1 MSGLNKQH
9 TVEISELQKCL
20 QAKGFFFFLFFLEV
34 LTHRSPLPPVFMLS
48 AFN

>member
-20 QAKGFFFFLFFLEV
+20 QAKGFCFFSFFFGGS
-34 LTHRSPLPPVFMLS
+34 HSPFSPASSVY
-48 AFN
+48 AKRI